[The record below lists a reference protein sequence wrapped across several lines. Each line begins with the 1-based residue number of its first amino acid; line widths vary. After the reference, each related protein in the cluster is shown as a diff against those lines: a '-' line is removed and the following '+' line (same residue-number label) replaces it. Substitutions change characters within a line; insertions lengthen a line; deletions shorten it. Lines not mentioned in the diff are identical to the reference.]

1 MTANLQRESAAVTAA
16 TSQGAEAAA
25 AMWSRS
31 AGLLSQSGNADS
43 ELKCKVSDD
52 AADDFRR
59 LARSMDMTVSEF
71 LRIMVYT
78 RLYGVDG
85 VASMTANQL
94 ALVAGAGREKA
105 PI

>member
-1 MTANLQRESAAVTAA
+1 MTANLHRESIAVTDAA
-16 TSQGAEAAA
+16 SQGAGTEV
-25 AMWSRS
+25 MWSRS

-85 VASMTANQL
+85 VASMTAKQL
-94 ALVAGAGREKA
+94 AQVAGAGPEKA
-105 PI
+105 LP